1 MIQNEQELKATLNRI
16 ERFEKIVEK
25 LQQVETNPRNY
36 ELSAG
41 GFRAEIDRMNLELGE
56 YLSTHR
62 NELIRQSAQS
72 VSSAIICDSELISTK
87 FEEVKPMKSPANQQT
102 HVNSLPKRKVE
113 NTQFQRATI
122 LDPVF
127 EEHYTVHL
135 GKETTGWRGW
145 IPQLPEVECT
155 AETKK
160 ELLNTLAIRLREA
173 LQAREDA
180 WDKQLEAD
188 IAAGKL
194 EHLRVSQT
202 REVYPRAK
210 TNTS

>member
-16 ERFEKIVEK
+16 ERFQKIVEK

-41 GFRAEIDRMNLELGE
+41 GFLAEIDRMNLELVE

-72 VSSAIICDSELISTK
+72 VSSAIICDLELISTK

-122 LDPVF
+122 LDPVL

-202 REVYPRAK
+202 REVYPRANTK
-210 TNTS
+210 TS